1 LIKGD
6 RFLCRNVAAPPDYTA
21 VAAGAGNCMKPMVL
35 PYRPKAPTCDGH
47 QLPAVASRVTSNDRK
62 RNFPREVTM
71 ATIRKGS
78 KQFTRWFNSYCEAN
92 KPPYRWYEDGTY
104 VA

>member
-21 VAAGAGNCMKPMVL
+21 VAPGAGNCMKPML
-35 PYRPKAPTCDGH
+35 LSYRPKAPTCDGH
-47 QLPAVASRVTSNDRK
+47 QLSPVANRVAYDDRK

-78 KQFTRWFNSYCEAN
+78 KQFTRWFKSYCEAN
-92 KPPYRWYEDGTY
+92 KPPYRWYEHGTY

>member
-1 LIKGD
+1 MGI
-6 RFLCRNVAAPPDYTA
+6 AASKKTLFAQHLPAPLLAYF
-21 VAAGAGNCMKPMVL
+21 AGNACRHRFASSTPLKRQSVISINSGQEQGA
-35 PYRPKAPTCDGH
+35 YRFKH
-47 QLPAVASRVTSNDRK
+47 RN

-78 KQFTRWFNSYCEAN
+78 KQFTRWFKSYCEAN
-92 KPPYRWYEDGTY
+92 KPPYRWYEHGTY